1 MTLRAII
8 LYGPPTSGKDTITA
22 ALSRIDGRFTYLRKL
37 KVGGGRSVGY
47 QPVSREQLDELR
59 REGRLA
65 VETHRYGNV
74 YAVDQADVTAMLT
87 VGATPVVHMGNI
99 PDVRA
104 LSASDPG
111 TWFRVRLHVP
121 REVCERRSRQRGDV
135 DTPARLRAWDET
147 LADLQTH
154 DDGHTFH
161 LCVETHLIDVETAA
175 QTIITALKI
184 TNDY

>member
-8 LYGPPTSGKDTITA
+8 LYGPPASGKDTITA

-47 QPVSREQLDELR
+47 QHVSLEQLDELR
-59 REGRLA
+59 GEGRLA

-87 VGATPVVHMGNI
+87 ARATPVVHMGNI

-104 LSASDPG
+104 LSASDPE

-121 REVCERRSRQRGDV
+121 REVCEQRSRQRGDL
-135 DTPARLRAWDET
+135 DTPERLRAWDET
-147 LADLQTH
+147 FADLRNH

-161 LCVETHLIDVETAA
+161 ICIETHLIDAKEAA
-175 QTIITALKI
+175 QTIVTALKI
-184 TNDY
+184 TNDH

>member
-22 ALSRIDGRFTYLRKL
+22 ALSHADERFTYLKKL

-47 QPVSREQLDELR
+47 RPASREQLDELR
-59 REGRLA
+59 QEGRLA

-74 YAVDQADVTAMLT
+74 YAVDQADVTAMLAA
-87 VGATPVVHMGNI
+87 GATPVVHMGNI
-99 PDVRA
+99 SDLRA
-104 LSASDPG
+104 LSASDPD

-121 REVCERRSRQRGDV
+121 REVCEQRSRQRGDA
-135 DTPARLRAWDET
+135 DTSERLRAWDET
-147 LADLQTH
+147 LADLQAH

-161 LCVETHLIDVETAA
+161 ICIETHLLDVDAAA
-175 QTIITALKI
+175 QTIVTALKI
-184 TNDY
+184 TNDH